1 MKLSSLFF
9 SFVLLLTPQIASA
22 HELGGSQY
30 RPQDLIIN
38 NVRVGQGDST
48 LILGPQKADGSR
60 ITVLFD
66 VGDIPNRDGGN
77 ILRTVLFKAGVKKI
91 DHLIISHDDADHIGG
106 IAFGGV
112 HGTSILLGF
121 NNVPGASG
129 DDDGDG
135 IEDWVKGSPLFDPD
149 PEELGLGD
157 DIKVNNFIDY
167 GEELMRDGVQA
178 IDKYNRFANAVG
190 NRTTLNS
197 QADVND
203 FSIDLGNGAI
213 MTLYAA
219 NGYVKD
225 RGTRVAHV
233 NTPNERSLSFLVT
246 YGDFD
251 YLISGDLIGRKSGSE
266 NAKVEKAVGQSIVN
280 DGRTV
285 EVLHVNH
292 HGASNGSDPEFLKLI
307 KPKIAIIS
315 AGNGNGHKHP
325 TNETLNHLTDAGVDR
340 IIQTSWGTTKSRIPR
355 DVRDHHAIWQQDVII
370 RSDGTDYWTET
381 SRKWKPRP

>member
-1 MKLSSLFF
+1 MKLSTFLISL
-9 SFVLLLTPQIASA
+9 SLLISSQVANA
-22 HELGGSQY
+22 HELGGNSY
-30 RPQDLIIN
+30 NSQDLIIN
-38 NVRVGQGDST
+38 NIRVGQGDST
-48 LILGPQKADGSR
+48 LILGPLKQDGTR
-60 ITVLFD
+60 TTVLFD
-66 VGDIPNRDGGN
+66 VGDIPDRDGGN
-77 ILRTVLFKAGVKKI
+77 ILRTVLYRAGVKKI

-112 HGTSILLGF
+112 HGTSIMLGF
-121 NNVPGASG
+121 NNVPGAIG

-135 IEDWVKGSPLFDPD
+135 VEDWITGSPTFDPD
-149 PEELGLGD
+149 PDELGRGD
-157 DIKVNNFIDY
+157 DIKIEHFIDY
-167 GEELMRDGVQA
+167 GEEVMRDNVQA
-178 IDKYNRFANAVG
+178 IAKYNRFANAVG

-197 QADVND
+197 QTDVDD
-203 FSIDLGNGAI
+203 FSIDLGSGAK

-225 RGTRVAHV
+225 RARRVAHV
-233 NTPNERSLSFLVT
+233 NTPNERSLSFLIS

-266 NAKVEKAVGQSIVN
+266 NARVEKAVGEAITN

-292 HGASNGSDPEFLKLI
+292 HGASNGSDPEFLELI
-307 KPKIAIIS
+307 KPNIAIIS

-325 TNETLNHLTDAGVDR
+325 TNRTLKSLTDAGVDR
-340 IIQTSWGTTKSRIPR
+340 IIQTSWGTTESKIPR

-370 RSDGTDYWTET
+370 RSNGDNYWTET
-381 SRKWKPRP
+381 SRRWKSNP